1 MSKVIYII
9 PGFTETVN
17 LKGYQ
22 RAIKSFKSKDF
33 KVVPIKITWKY
44 NVMSDYID
52 EFFCQLS
59 HKKSDEVYIFG
70 FSFGAM
76 IAFISTIKLKP
87 KMLFLCSLSP
97 YFKEDL
103 KSLKKSWINMVGKKR
118 IADLKRFS
126 FQELAKNISCKTL
139 LIAGEKESREVY
151 VRVNDAN
158 KRIRNSELLIV
169 AGAKHEISQKEYITK
184 LNEVIFNL

>member
-169 AGAKHEISQKEYITK
+169 AGAKHEISEKEYITK